1 MRAGL
6 VRLLQANPAFGAL
19 PVREIEAI
27 AAVAGEAS
35 YRARDYIFREGDPAV
50 WLWLVRAGHVKIL
63 RQSAAGKDVV
73 LELLGPGEMFGAV
86 AVFEGRPYPAAAQ
99 ASEDAVVVKVPAPAI
114 VALGER
120 HPAFVK
126 EIFRMISRRLRTAH
140 DSVKS
145 LAVDP
150 AESRLAAALL
160 RTAEREGRP
169 EGRGV
174 ALPFPLTR
182 QSLADMSGTTVET
195 AIRVIGHW
203 QKDGLV
209 RDADGRLVV
218 MDLAALRALAEGEH
232 EDR

>member
-1 MRAGL
+1 M
-6 VRLLQANPAFGAL
+6 P
-19 PVREIEAI
+19 
-27 AAVAGEAS
+27 
-35 YRARDYIFREGDPAV
+35 
-50 WLWLVRAGHVKIL
+50 
-63 RQSAAGKDVV
+63 
-73 LELLGPGEMFGAV
+73 PG
-86 AVFEGRPYPAAAQ
+86 
-99 ASEDAVVVKVPAPAI
+99 
-114 VALGER
+114 
-120 HPAFVK
+120 
-126 EIFRMISRRLRTAH
+126 T
-140 DSVKS
+140 
-145 LAVDP
+145 
-150 AESRLAAALL
+150 RLAAALL